1 MDTSLLSQLLF
12 KAKKED
18 KFVQLF
24 SSSNNDVVIDPKNN
38 WDIQSDSL
46 VTDDCVIDLNNISSA
61 VIIDYQRY
69 INVTQQVEKLNDKM
83 KRGIL

>member
-1 MDTSLLSQLLF
+1 MNTSLLSQLLF

>member
-1 MDTSLLSQLLF
+1 MDASLLSQLLY
-12 KAKKED
+12 KAKKDD

-24 SSSNNDVVIDPKNN
+24 SLSNNDVVIDPKNN
-38 WDIQSDSL
+38 WDIQADSL

-69 INVTQQVEKLNDKM
+69 IYVTQQVEKLNDKIQ
-83 KRGIL
+83 RGIL

>member
-38 WDIQSDSL
+38 WDIQSDSF

>member
-1 MDTSLLSQLLF
+1 MDASLLSQLLY
-12 KAKKED
+12 KAKKDD

-24 SSSNNDVVIDPKNN
+24 SLSNNDVVIDPKNN
-38 WDIQSDSL
+38 WDIQADSL

-69 INVTQQVEKLNDKM
+69 INVTQQVEKLNDKIQ
-83 KRGIL
+83 RGIL